1 MKYSCEVVIDRP
13 IDEVIEK
20 FDSTENLYKWQPSL
34 KATEQLS
41 GEPGQPGA
49 KMKLIYDQRGRETAM
64 VETITE
70 RNFPSAFSATYEAPG
85 VVNPCANRFEDAG
98 DGRTKWTMETEF
110 RFSSFMALMSIFM
123 RGAFPRETQKSMN
136 QFKEWV
142 ESA

>member
-20 FDSTENLYKWQPSL
+20 FDSTENLYKWQPTL
-34 KATEQLS
+34 KSTEQLS

-49 KMKLIYDQRGRETAM
+49 KMKLTYDQRGRETVM

-85 VVNPCANRFEDAG
+85 VVNPCTNRFEEAG

-110 RFSSFMALMSIFM
+110 RFSGFMALMSIFM
-123 RGAFPRETQKSMN
+123 RGAFPRETQKSMDM
-136 QFKEWV
+136 FKEWI
-142 ESA
+142 ESV